1 MVGSVSPSNQCNND
15 AGAPHMV
22 DPQLL
27 GILVCP
33 ETKQP
38 VREPSAEML
47 ARLNAAI
54 RAGSIRN
61 RAGELV
67 REPLDGALLRE
78 DGRVVYPV
86 REDIPIMLVDEA
98 IALHDLP

>member
-1 MVGSVSPSNQCNND
+1 
-15 AGAPHMV
+15 MV

-27 GILVCP
+27 EILVCP

-38 VREPSAEML
+38 VREASAKML

-54 RAGSIRN
+54 QAGSIRN

-67 REPLDGALLRE
+67 REPLDGGLLRE
-78 DGRVVYPV
+78 DSHVVYPV

>member
-15 AGAPHMV
+15 AGAPPMV

-27 GILVCP
+27 EILVCP

-54 RAGSIRN
+54 RADSIRN

-67 REPLDGALLRE
+67 REPLDGGLLRE
-78 DGRVVYPV
+78 DGHVVYPV